1 MSSSETAAPAAPTI
15 ALVSARA
22 ARALDED
29 LPPLYT
35 AMREAGVRTEIVDW
49 DAPGTDW
56 ARFDA
61 ALLRSTW
68 DYMERLS
75 EFLSWCDN
83 TGEATRLINPAAVVR
98 WNTDK
103 HYLTG
108 LLAAGVPTIPSKFIE
123 PGADG
128 AAALADFLAQ
138 DPASE
143 FVVKPAIGAGSR
155 DAQRYGR
162 PELARA
168 TAQVERLLAQRRSVL
183 LQPHLG
189 SVDRVGE
196 TALIYFAGR
205 FSHAV
210 RKASLLKPGAQ
221 ATAGLFAPEQIS
233 SREPGRDELAV
244 GERALAAVPG
254 GVPLYGRVDLLR
266 DARGVPHVL
275 EVELT
280 EPSLF
285 FPYAPGSAE
294 RFARAVIGH
303 VRAGMAR
310 SLA

>member
-1 MSSSETAAPAAPTI
+1 MSSTETASPAAPTI

-35 AMREAGVRTEIVDW
+35 AMREAGVRAQIVDW
-49 DAPGTDW
+49 DAPGIDW
-56 ARFDA
+56 MRFDA

-75 EFLSWCDN
+75 EFLGWCDS
-83 TGEATRLINPAAVVR
+83 TGEATRLINPTAVVR

-103 HYLTG
+103 HYLAE
-108 LLAAGVPTIPSKFIE
+108 LLAAGVPTIPSTFIE
-123 PGADG
+123 PGEDG
-128 AAALADFLAQ
+128 AAALTEFLAR
-138 DPASE
+138 DAASE

-155 DAQRYGR
+155 DAQRYAR
-162 PELARA
+162 SERARA
-168 TAQVERLLAQRRSVL
+168 TAHVERLLAERRSVL

-205 FSHAV
+205 FSHAI
-210 RKASLLKPGAQ
+210 RKGSLLKPGAQ
-221 ATAGLFAPEQIS
+221 ATAGLFAPEEIS

-244 GERALAAVPG
+244 GERALTAVPG
-254 GVPLYGRVDLLR
+254 GMPLYARVDLLR
-266 DARGVPHVL
+266 DARGAPHVL

-285 FPYAPGSAE
+285 FAYAPGSAE
-294 RFARAVIGH
+294 RFARAVIAH

-310 SLA
+310 RLA